1 MKDKIESL
9 EKEKNADKIIRSR
22 LEEECLKITKK
33 HEEAVSLKLKLE
45 EKLAILNSTALKKAP
60 KIIESDEDEYTP
72 VSNDK

>member
-1 MKDKIESL
+1 M
-9 EKEKNADKIIRSR
+9 
-22 LEEECLKITKK
+22 
-33 HEEAVSLKLKLE
+33 SLKLKLE